1 MSEIPPSLTVS
12 LGERSYP
19 IYVGPP
25 AVPALCAQVET
36 LRAKGRRV
44 LVVVDEALA
53 QAQGPALEDLFGDLP
68 RALVPSGEAS
78 KNFHMLER
86 LCRAAAEARIDRKGA
101 IFAVG
106 GGVTGDLAGFAAAAY
121 LRGIPFF
128 QVPTTLLAMVD
139 SSVGGKTGINLPEGK
154 NLVGAFHQP
163 NAVFACTGLLQ
174 TLPPREFSAGMAE
187 VIKHALIA
195 DADLFDLL
203 EKEPLRTAT
212 DPRLPAIVTRNCAI
226 KAAVVQSDEREQAAE
241 GGRALLNLGHT
252 FGHAIEA
259 IAGYGT
265 YLHGEAIGVG
275 LVLAGRISAALG
287 LIDPD
292 TVRRIE
298 AVVAAANLPTHLRT
312 PLAVDPLWEAMTRD
326 KKVDGGDIRFVVLN
340 RIGSARTT
348 RSISPDLIHQLW
360 LTAGAHP

>member
-25 AVPALCAQVET
+25 AAPALCAQVET

-53 QAQGPALEDLFGDLP
+53 QAQGPALEDFFGDLP

-259 IAGYGT
+259 VAGYGT

-275 LVLAGRISAALG
+275 LVLAGRLSAALD

-298 AVVAAANLPTHLRT
+298 TVVAAANLPTRLRT
-312 PLAVDPLWEAMTRD
+312 PLPADPLWEAMTRD
-326 KKVDGGDIRFVVLN
+326 KKVDAGEIRFVVLN